1 MKTGARK
8 IWDIWKKT
16 PATFSSVIFFI
27 ILSIPA
33 KSPLVMVFALVFLP
47 GTLLID
53 LLIEI
58 VRTGKEYKKF
68 ITKIGKHWND

>member
-1 MKTGARK
+1 
-8 IWDIWKKT
+8 
-16 PATFSSVIFFI
+16 
-27 ILSIPA
+27 
-33 KSPLVMVFALVFLP
+33 MVFALVFLP